1 MADRVGQQIGNYH
14 IIRLLGEGGFAEV
27 YLGEHQHLGTEAAI
41 KILHTQLASDDMNQ
55 FRTEARIIAQLEHP
69 HIVRVL
75 DFGLDGKTPY
85 LVMSYAPNGTL
96 RQLYTRGTQ
105 IPLASVVPTVKQAAD
120 ALYYAHGQKL
130 VHRDVKPE
138 NMLVGRRN
146 EILLSDFGIALV
158 TQSSRYQRTGDV
170 VGTAAYMS
178 PEQIQGKPR
187 PASDQY
193 SLAIVVYEWLTGERP
208 FQGSFTEIA
217 VQHAVT
223 PPPPLHEKFPT
234 ISPEV
239 ERVVLTALAKDPLQR
254 FATIQ
259 AFANALEQA
268 SMLTDR
274 NSFTLPIQSSQPI
287 APIEQP
293 SQDSVPTIFVTPPT
307 IVAPPQAQWQQP
319 SIISARSE
327 MISLVERP
335 LSRRFLLGGAVGLAM
350 LVGGGITWL
359 ALASRQLGSNTPSLK
374 SARSTSAPTSGTT
387 ATMGR
392 STATPGSVFPSSEG
406 STATPGSAS
415 PSPAPPSHPRITA
428 TPALIYSG
436 HTNYVYGV
444 AWLDDQQH
452 VASASLDM
460 TVQVWSAS
468 SGQLVSNYRHPK
480 SVNDV
485 KASRNSTRIVSA
497 SDDTTVQV
505 RDAVNAT
512 LLLTYSGHSSAVYTV
527 EWSSDSNRIVS
538 ASEDRT
544 VQIWDASN
552 GTQSQTLRGHTDV
565 VWAAGWSP
573 DGQYVVSAS
582 ADGTAKVWDAST
594 GVLLRTYTGHTAT
607 VRTVSWSPDG
617 KRIATGSDDG
627 TVHVWNAS
635 TGNRLLIYRG
645 HTTKLRTVCWS
656 HDGSR
661 IVSGSRDA
669 TAQIWNPDSGQTLLI
684 YKGHTA
690 VVFDAQWSQDDTFI
704 ASCSTDTTVQIWRTS

>member
-1 MADRVGQQIGNYH
+1 MADRVGQQIGNYR

-27 YLGEHQHLGTEAAI
+27 YLGEHLHLGTQAAM
-41 KILHTQLASDDMNQ
+41 KILYAQLATDDMEQ
-55 FRTEARIIAQLEHP
+55 FRAEARIIARLEHP

-85 LVMSYAPNGTL
+85 LVMSYAPGGTL
-96 RQLYTRGTQ
+96 RQLYSRGKQ
-105 IPLASVVPTVKQAAD
+105 VPLAAVVSTVQQAAD
-120 ALYYAHGQKL
+120 ALHYAHSQKL

-158 TQSSRYQRTGDV
+158 TQSSRYQRTRDV

-193 SLAIVVYEWLTGERP
+193 SLAVVVYEWLTGERP

-223 PPPPLHEKFPT
+223 PAPPLREKVPT

-268 SMLTDR
+268 SLLTDR
-274 NSFTLPIQSSQPI
+274 TLFASPVQSSQPI
-287 APIEQP
+287 APIELS
-293 SQDSVPTIFVTPPT
+293 SQDYLPTLLATPPPL
-307 IVAPPQAQWQQP
+307 VASPQTQWQQP
-319 SIISARSE
+319 ITTGARSGE
-327 MISLVERP
+327 ISPSGRP
-335 LSRRFLLGGAVGLAM
+335 LSRRLLLGGIIGLAA
-350 LVGGGITWL
+350 LAGGGITWL
-359 ALASRQLGSNTPSLK
+359 ALASQKAGNGAASPPSTTP
-374 SARSTSAPTSGTT
+374 AGVGTPATGTT
-387 ATMGR
+387 ASPAG
-392 STATPGSVFPSSEG
+392 ATPT
-406 STATPGSAS
+406 TA
-415 PSPAPPSHPRITA
+415 SPAPSPQVTPTPAGPRIVA
-428 TPALIYSG
+428 TPVLTYSG
-436 HTNYVYGV
+436 HSSYVYGV
-444 AWLDDQQH
+444 AWVNDQQH
-452 VASASLDM
+452 VASAGLDT
-460 TVQVWSAS
+460 TVQVWGAS
-468 SGQLVSNYRHPK
+468 SGQLYSRYRHSK

-485 KASRNSTRIVSA
+485 KASHTSTHIASA
-497 SDDTTVQV
+497 SDDSTVQV

-512 LLLTYSGHSSAVYTV
+512 LLLTYSNHSSAVYTIA
-527 EWSSDSNRIVS
+527 WSGDSTRIVT
-538 ASEDRT
+538 ASDDRT
-544 VQIWDASN
+544 VQIWDANS
-552 GTQSQTLRGHTDV
+552 GVTLQTLRGHTDV

-582 ADGTAKVWDAST
+582 ADGTAKVWNAST
-594 GVLLRTYTGHTAT
+594 GTLLLTYTGHAAT
-607 VRTVSWSPDG
+607 VRTVSWSADG
-617 KRIATGSDDG
+617 RRIASGSDDG
-627 TVHVWNAS
+627 TVHVWDAA
-635 TGNRLLIYRG
+635 TGSRLLIYTG
-645 HTTKLRTVCWS
+645 HATKLRTVSWS

-669 TAQIWNPDSGQTLLI
+669 TAQIWNPASGQPLLI

-690 VVFDAQWSQDDTFI
+690 TVFDAQWSQDDSLI
-704 ASCSTDTTVQIWRTS
+704 ASCSTDTTVQIWRTN